1 MAKTYRVNL
10 AVRLSNAAVGALLRA
25 GVPIGNMTLL
35 TVRGR
40 KSGLPRTTP
49 VYLGE
54 RDGRRWL
61 VSTFGEVNWM
71 RNLRAAGEATL
82 TRGRRTEAITV
93 RELSAQEAAPRL
105 KRSLDTAPAF
115 IRSYFDVTPGSPLA
129 DFEREAPRHPLFEV
143 YPKSA
148 GTVAPQTADP
158 VGSGWAR

>member
-1 MAKTYRVNL
+1 MAKTYRVNFT
-10 AVRLSNAAVGALLRA
+10 VRLSNAAVSALLRG

-49 VYLGE
+49 VYLRE

-82 TRGRRTEAITV
+82 TQGRRTEAITV
-93 RELSAQEAAPRL
+93 REFSAQEAPLIL

-115 IRSYFDVTPGSPLA
+115 IRSYFDVAPGLPLA

-143 YPKSA
+143 YPKPA
-148 GTVAPQTADP
+148 GAVIPQAADP
-158 VGSGWAR
+158 VGSGSAR